1 MTFFQESGEVS
12 HRTKYAEISYEECEM
27 KGYSSG
33 VEIEG
38 VGRLY
43 SKIFQDRRYTEYW
56 VVDKN
61 GAVKSVENKN
71 IGALVL
77 TWFDPPVM
85 RDIMVYLNTGK
96 WYCW

>member
-1 MTFFQESGEVS
+1 M
-12 HRTKYAEISYEECEM
+12 KYAEISYEDCERR
-27 KGYSSG
+27 GYSSG

-43 SKIFQDRRYTEYW
+43 SKIFQDRKCPEYW

-61 GAVKSVENKN
+61 GAVRPIERKN
-71 IGALVL
+71 IDVLVL
-77 TWFDPPVM
+77 SWFDPSEM
-85 RDIMVYLNTGK
+85 KDIMAYLNTGK